1 MEERRNC
8 QLTIKPTVPSGI
20 IKMIEIQNKIN
31 LLHYF
36 ILFLK
41 ISNISISLSIETDGK
56 IIYKFAINARQI
68 LYTRIRNI
76 IQRNISSSLY
86 FFYIQILNNIIS
98 NCNISKL
105 INFYTQNLN
114 SNTNLIFIFQF
125 SIILHSSMNL
135 TFLHIGR
142 FSSSFVRRSH
152 KGSGSPL

>member
-1 MEERRNC
+1 MAIFHKIEYKMEERRNC

-41 ISNISISLSIETDGK
+41 ISNISISLSIETDDK

-76 IQRNISSSLY
+76 IQRNISY
-86 FFYIQILNNIIS
+86 
-98 NCNISKL
+98 
-105 INFYTQNLN
+105 
-114 SNTNLIFIFQF
+114 F
-125 SIILHSSMNL
+125 SIF
-135 TFLHIGR
+135 FLH
-142 FSSSFVRRSH
+142 
-152 KGSGSPL
+152 PNT

>member
-1 MEERRNC
+1 M
-8 QLTIKPTVPSGI
+8 
-20 IKMIEIQNKIN
+20 
-31 LLHYF
+31 HYF

-41 ISNISISLSIETDGK
+41 ISNISISLSIETDSK

-135 TFLHIGR
+135 TFLHIGWTILFFLCKTITQGFR
-142 FSSSFVRRSH
+142 IT
-152 KGSGSPL
+152 PLIR